1 MRRKVTINVD
11 EDWLKL
17 IDSTRGLIPRSRYI
31 EMIARDIGTSFPRS
45 ENPGVP
51 EAERSPEL
59 VDPRDLPPRPF
70 EDEPIVPAEIL
81 TTENVKQRY
90 DKQLASA
97 GLPAVRKHAPTCSCA
112 VCKPVK

>member
-11 EDWLKL
+11 ETWLEY

-31 EMIARDIGTSFPRS
+31 EMIARDVGTAP
-45 ENPGVP
+45 
-51 EAERSPEL
+51 AKADRSPEPPVDFL
-59 VDPRDLPPRPF
+59 VT
-70 EDEPIVPAEIL
+70 ED
-81 TTENVKQRY
+81 VKQRY

-112 VCKPVK
+112 VCRPVK